1 MRGASA
7 SHAIHARL
15 QPRRIPIPA
24 PQEQTM
30 SVERIANPLRTAGHP
45 AMRLWSTAVDAM
57 ERRRA
62 ARLVGEMDD
71 RMLSDIGIQRGDAER
86 AIRHGREHVERALPW
101 WGR

>member
-1 MRGASA
+1 
-7 SHAIHARL
+7 
-15 QPRRIPIPA
+15 
-24 PQEQTM
+24 M

-45 AMRLWSTAVDAM
+45 ARLVTIDAPGPLMRLWSTAVDAM

-86 AIRHGREHVERALPW
+86 AIRHGREQVERALPW